1 MSPSTALVLS
11 LKVMDN
17 FAFVIHPLDPK
28 RDVARKY
35 PLLARVLPTSLI
47 HFFSRFW
54 PPLYIS
60 HVTGVRSEATGK
72 EIEGWLVACPFTARQ
87 MVHLPPRTVYK
98 KIVQTGH
105 LAQRLDAHL
114 LGLGAFTSVVGDGG
128 VTIAQNLDIPVTT
141 GHSLTVAVVVEALMK
156 AARGRGVRPESATA
170 AVVGATGSIGSA
182 CAQLLAPMV
191 AELILIGRRRSR
203 GTGAGTG
210 TGTGAVT
217 APLLAQMQA
226 QIEAEGTCLVRTSTC
241 IEDIREADMVLSA
254 TSAARPIIEPQ
265 HLKHGAVVCDV
276 ALPSDVSPQVVRER
290 DDVLLIA
297 GGRVDVPGE
306 VDLGFDFG
314 LPPGQAYACMAE
326 AMVLALEGR
335 YEDYS
340 LGKQI
345 QIAQVREIA
354 RLARKHGFKISS

>member
-1 MSPSTALVLS
+1 
-11 LKVMDN
+11 MDN

-60 HVTGVRSEATGK
+60 HVTGARSEATGK

-105 LAQRLDAHL
+105 LAQRLGARL

-128 VTIAQNLDIPVTT
+128 VTIAQSLDIPVTT
-141 GHSLTVAVVVEALMK
+141 GHSLTVAVVVEALVE
-156 AARGRGVRPESATA
+156 AARGRGIRPESATA

-191 AELILIGRRRSR
+191 AELILIGRRR
-203 GTGAGTG
+203 GG
-210 TGTGAVT
+210 VT
-217 APLLAQMQA
+217 PPLLAQVQA
-226 QIEAEGTCLVRTSTC
+226 QIEAEGTCLVRTSTRL
-241 IEDIREADMVLSA
+241 EDIREAHLVLSA
-254 TSAARPIIEPQ
+254 TSAARPIIQPQ

-290 DDVLLIA
+290 DDVLLIE
-297 GGRVDVPGE
+297 GGRMDVPGD
-306 VDLGFDFG
+306 VDFGFDFG

-335 YEDYS
+335 YENYS
-340 LGKQI
+340 LGRQI
-345 QIAQVREIA
+345 RAAQVREIA
-354 RLARKHGFKISS
+354 RLARKHGFRLSS